1 MRYAKWIE
9 FIKTFLYV
17 TKCMQGKENIV
28 IDALSRRYILI
39 ANLNARLLR
48 FEYIKVL
55 YVNDNDFAPACA
67 WRSCS

>member
-1 MRYAKWIE
+1 
-9 FIKTFLYV
+9 
-17 TKCMQGKENIV
+17 MQGKENIV

-55 YVNDNDFAPACA
+55 YANDNDFAPACA